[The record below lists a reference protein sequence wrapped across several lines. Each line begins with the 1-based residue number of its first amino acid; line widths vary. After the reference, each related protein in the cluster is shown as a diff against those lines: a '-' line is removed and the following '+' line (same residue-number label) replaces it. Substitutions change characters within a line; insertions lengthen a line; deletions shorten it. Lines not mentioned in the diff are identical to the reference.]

1 MEVATLHT
9 VRKHSEINTP
19 PFSQSS
25 MTTHGVMLPAFRV
38 GLSSAMKLT
47 KITPHRHAQGFVS
60 WVIQNPTKLKI
71 NTNYYMESSSKKHAL
86 QFIIMGKAQMILELF
101 RMLETSN
108 GKSLVQTLPQLWK
121 SEAGTRPVC
130 ASSSLSENHE

>member
-101 RMLETSN
+101 RGKWEVSGSNPTSA
-108 GKSLVQTLPQLWK
+108 V
-121 SEAGTRPVC
+121 EV
-130 ASSSLSENHE
+130 

>member
-9 VRKHSEINTP
+9 IRKHSEINTP
-19 PFSQSS
+19 PSSQSS
-25 MTTHGVMLPAFRV
+25 MTTPAVMLPAFRV
-38 GLSSAMKLT
+38 GLFSAMKLT

-60 WVIQNPTKLKI
+60 WVIQNPTKLTI

-101 RMLETSN
+101 TGKWEVSGSNPTSVVEVWSRN
-108 GKSLVQTLPQLWK
+108 
-121 SEAGTRPVC
+121 
-130 ASSSLSENHE
+130 